1 MELSII
7 TAFPVRVPGP
17 DRMAVARGALE
28 ADCFIDEQSDFRDRI
43 LLINATKPQ
52 CRSLLAEPGFYSRAV
67 AASASGL
74 ILLDDTP
81 RLELPTEF
89 RDSSHIWR
97 RPFLVTTLRP
107 VCVSQ

>member
-17 DRMAVARGALE
+17 ARVAVARGALE
-28 ADCFIDEQSDFRDRI
+28 ADCFIDEQSDFRDKI

-81 RLELPTEF
+81 RLELPT
-89 RDSSHIWR
+89 
-97 RPFLVTTLRP
+97 
-107 VCVSQ
+107 